1 MLDGSFSQLIIIGK
15 PKALNTLLPGTVSMH
30 HIY

>member
-15 PKALNTLLPGTVSMH
+15 PKALNTLPGTVSMH